1 MEDAAEADL
10 EKEDPESWEKEG
22 ASCATR
28 KDTLRETVQNSE
40 EEVEVEDLHSGDS
53 MTGEEEED
61 THQDPEVAPDLTRED
76 LCTTGGE
83 AAEGILAHAPHPT
96 EALHADHHPEDLHVD
111 HPQEAHHPEVIAH
124 LSVTTEEAVAQ
135 EVTELP
141 L

>member
-22 ASCATR
+22 ASYATR

-40 EEVEVEDLHSGDS
+40 EEVEVEDLHSGDL

-83 AAEGILAHAPHPT
+83 AAEGILAHAPHLT
-96 EALHADHHPEDLHVD
+96 EVLHADHHPEDLHVD
-111 HPQEAHHPEVIAH
+111 HPQEAHHLEVIAH
-124 LSVTTEEAVAQ
+124 LSATEEAVAQ

>member
-1 MEDAAEADL
+1 M
-10 EKEDPESWEKEG
+10 
-22 ASCATR
+22 
-28 KDTLRETVQNSE
+28 
-40 EEVEVEDLHSGDS
+40 EDLHSGDS

-61 THQDPEVAPDLTRED
+61 THQDPEVVPDLTRED

-83 AAEGILAHAPHPT
+83 AVEEILARAAHLT
-96 EALHADHHPEDLHVD
+96 EALHADHHPEDLHHVD

>member
-1 MEDAAEADL
+1 M
-10 EKEDPESWEKEG
+10 
-22 ASCATR
+22 R

-40 EEVEVEDLHSGDS
+40 EEAEVEDLHSGDS

-83 AAEGILAHAPHPT
+83 AAEGILAHAPHLT
-96 EALHADHHPEDLHVD
+96 EVLHADHHPEDLHVD
-111 HPQEAHHPEVIAH
+111 HPQEAHHLEVIAH
-124 LSVTTEEAVAQ
+124 LSATEEAVAQ